1 MKLKLID
8 KLPYFYGDCPKTN
21 TLQDG
26 LGSETDNL
34 YSKVEGTTNQ
44 LYVNTATWGLV
55 EWEKFAGV
63 KKTSGSIEQRRARVI
78 AKLKAKGTTTLEAL
92 TNLCKLY
99 VSKVEIEELY
109 SEYALRLNLIEEQD
123 SFNPIIYN
131 LNDMDEAIWE
141 IKPAHLNH
149 HLGFSHSRKLGI
161 KADYE
166 YVTIKYIPCNS
177 AYAGQY
183 QPNTYNREKE
193 LHNLP
198 SSYVDTSTPNEKP
211 SASTAIL
218 GMALLG
224 EAILGGSK

>member
-1 MKLKLID
+1 MKLID
-8 KLPYFYGDCPKTN
+8 KLPYFYEECPKTN
-21 TLQDG
+21 TIQDG
-26 LGSETDNL
+26 LGSETENL
-34 YSKVEGTTNQ
+34 YSKVRATTDQ

-63 KKTSGSIEQRRARVI
+63 KNTSGTIEQRRAKVI

-109 SEYALRLNLIEEQD
+109 SEYALMLTLVETQD

-131 LNDMDEAIWE
+131 LDDIDDAIWE

-149 HLGFSHSRKLGI
+149 YFNFSQSRKLGI
-161 KADYE
+161 KTSYE
-166 YVTIKYIPCNS
+166 DITIKYMPCNS

-193 LHNLP
+193 LYNLP
-198 SSYVDTSTPNEKP
+198 SSYNEN
-211 SASTAIL
+211 SSMLGNAIL
-218 GMALLG
+218 GMS
-224 EAILGGSK
+224 ILGVNGGVK

>member
-1 MKLKLID
+1 MRLID

-21 TLQDG
+21 SLQDG

-44 LYVNTATWGLV
+44 LYVNTATWALG

-78 AKLKAKGTTTLEAL
+78 AKLKAKGTTTLEVLKAVC
-92 TNLCKLY
+92 NIY

-109 SEYALRLNLIEEQD
+109 SEYALMIKLIEEKD
-123 SFNPIIYN
+123 SFNPIEYR
-131 LNDMDEAIWE
+131 LNDMNEAIWE

-198 SSYVDTSTPNEKP
+198 SSYVNTSTLNENP
-211 SASTAIL
+211 STNAAIL
-218 GMALLG
+218 GVAVLG
-224 EAILGGSK
+224 EAILGGAK